1 MGGIKM
7 SARQAKNVVANP
19 INGIVTNIDET
30 VKVAVEKA
38 TKINDDI
45 NTKVKEE
52 TNVDINV
59 AVKDESNN
67 DVVLDTNDNVDRIA
81 SLKAKMK
88 SNKKKEVNKQ
98 VTVYLTPANYKRF
111 NQLKEKGQKSELINQ
126 LLDLY
131 FED

>member
-1 MGGIKM
+1 M

-19 INGIVTNIDET
+19 INGSVSNIDET

-38 TKINDDI
+38 NINKSEFND
-45 NTKVKEE
+45 K
-52 TNVDINV
+52 TNFDINV
-59 AVKDESNN
+59 EVKENFNEDINKETEN
-67 DVVLDTNDNVDRIA
+67 NVDRIS

-88 SNKKKEVNKQ
+88 ASKKKEVNKQ